1 MMYVR
6 VLFRFI
12 IVAVGF
18 FLWSPKSFF
27 FPSLRYLFGL
37 GFEYFRVWF
46 FCGVVLVGKNVSF
59 SLFVAHREKKKKKKK
74 KKTFD
79 DLTTT
84 TTKHHFSSAPSREEE
99 EEEEEEGDF
108 FLT

>member
-1 MMYVR
+1 M
-6 VLFRFI
+6 LFRFI

-46 FCGVVLVGKNVSF
+46 FCGGVVLVGKDVSF
-59 SLFVAHREKKKKKKK
+59 SLFVAHREKKKKKK
-74 KKTFD
+74 TFD
-79 DLTTT
+79 DDDDDDDETPLFERTI
-84 TTKHHFSSAPSREEE
+84 ARRRRRRRRRRL
-99 EEEEEEGDF
+99 F
-108 FLT
+108 F

>member
-1 MMYVR
+1 M
-6 VLFRFI
+6 
-12 IVAVGF
+12 
-18 FLWSPKSFF
+18 WSPISFF
-27 FPSLRYLFGL
+27 FPSFLRYLFGL

-74 KKTFD
+74 KKKKTFD

-108 FLT
+108 FF

>member
-1 MMYVR
+1 M
-6 VLFRFI
+6 LFRFI

-18 FLWSPKSFF
+18 FLWSPISFF

-74 KKTFD
+74 TFD
-79 DLTTT
+79 DLTT

-99 EEEEEEGDF
+99 EEEEEEEEGDF
-108 FLT
+108 FF

>member
-1 MMYVR
+1 M
-6 VLFRFI
+6 LFRFI

-18 FLWSPKSFF
+18 FLWSPISFF

-46 FCGVVLVGKNVSF
+46 FCGGVVLVGKNVSF

-74 KKTFD
+74 KKKKTFD
-79 DLTTT
+79 DLTT
-84 TTKHHFSSAPSREEE
+84 
-99 EEEEEEGDF
+99 
-108 FLT
+108 